1 MDQTFGRLNFMLLT
15 MLFGQEVNTL
25 DSGATACT
33 AATAHLHKQT
43 SWLWLLAYLPLGKR
57 KLRTTE
63 RVLLHLRH
71 WQMGGRSQ
79 KHPCSE
85 HSETDSPAQV
95 AHVLVAQL
103 KRTTSPT
110 FCLWGSCCV
119 HHKWINNR
127 EVQMRPLVATSAIS
141 VNFCSGTTSVTKS
154 SK

>member
-1 MDQTFGRLNFMLLT
+1 MLLT

-95 AHVLVAQL
+95 AHVLVA
-103 KRTTSPT
+103 
-110 FCLWGSCCV
+110 
-119 HHKWINNR
+119 
-127 EVQMRPLVATSAIS
+127 
-141 VNFCSGTTSVTKS
+141 
-154 SK
+154 